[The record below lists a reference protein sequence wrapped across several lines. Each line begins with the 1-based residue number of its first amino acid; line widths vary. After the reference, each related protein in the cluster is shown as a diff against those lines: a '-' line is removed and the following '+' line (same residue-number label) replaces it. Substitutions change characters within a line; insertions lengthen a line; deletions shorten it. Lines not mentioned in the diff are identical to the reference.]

1 MSDADPEA
9 MTQDEVKEQAA
20 TEEDDPVTKREEL
33 EVELMDEGAS
43 EAGEEIGQ
51 ETP

>member
-1 MSDADPEA
+1 MSDGDPEA
-9 MTQDEVKEQAA
+9 RTQDEVREEAA
-20 TEEDDPVTKREEL
+20 TEEDDPVTRREEL

-43 EAGEEIGQ
+43 DAGEQIGQ

>member
-1 MSDADPEA
+1 MSDVDPEER
-9 MTQDEVKEQAA
+9 TQDEVREEAA
-20 TEEDDPVTKREEL
+20 VEEDDPVTHREEL
-33 EVELMDEGAS
+33 EVGLMDEGVS